1 LGATFVAIQEPK
13 VAKLRL
19 QDGTIA
25 NLREYFVS
33 HPSYAAEVH
42 LRLRNAT
49 RVIEQGGG
57 TSGGDF
63 LCELLH
69 LF

>member
-1 LGATFVAIQEPK
+1 
-13 VAKLRL
+13 LRL

-42 LRLRNAT
+42 MRLRNAT
-49 RVIEQGGG
+49 RVIEQAGGG
-57 TSGGDF
+57 TSDGDF
-63 LCELLH
+63 LCELFH
-69 LF
+69 LL